1 MNQCINP
8 NEIQEG
14 DWSAYLHGEAS
25 AEVVRHVARCAFC
38 AEQIEGMRMVDAS
51 LLAAFYRDE
60 CPTPEILADYALGNL
75 LAAEKLRVAA
85 HVRSCTACRKEL
97 ASLRALAEEPPTM
110 LGQLWESLA
119 LALAARPVIVAAVPV
134 RGAGW
139 QGRFEADDLIITLSS
154 QEGRLTGRV
163 RRRRAPTDA
172 NYNGQAWLLNRSME
186 GAQPVGS
193 EVDDRGRFGFVKV
206 AAGDYALLLQIGERD
221 TVVEAVQVV

>member
-8 NEIQEG
+8 DEIQEG

-25 AEVVRHVARCAFC
+25 EEVVRHVARCAFC
-38 AEQIEGMRMVDAS
+38 AEQIERMRMVDTR

-85 HVRSCTACRKEL
+85 HVRSCMACREDL
-97 ASLRALAEEPPTM
+97 APFRALAEEPPT
-110 LGQLWESLA
+110 LLRQLWESLA
-119 LALAARPVIVAAVPV
+119 LALVARPVSVAAVPV

-154 QEGRLTGRV
+154 QDGRLAGRV
-163 RRRRAPTDA
+163 RRRLAPTDA
-172 NYNGQAWLLNRSME
+172 SYHGQAWLLSRSME
-186 GAQPVGS
+186 EAQPIGG
-193 EVDDRGRFGFVKV
+193 EVDDRGRIGFVKV
-206 AAGDYALLLQIGERD
+206 AAGDYALLLKIGEHD
-221 TVVEAVQVV
+221 TVVEEVQVV